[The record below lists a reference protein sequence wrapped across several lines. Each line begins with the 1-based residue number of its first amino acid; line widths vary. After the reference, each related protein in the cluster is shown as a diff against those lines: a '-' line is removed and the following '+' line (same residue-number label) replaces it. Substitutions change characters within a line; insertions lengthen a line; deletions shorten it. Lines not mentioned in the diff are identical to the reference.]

1 MAYKRFTCIIVH
13 FEAIA
18 KTIEIHPRF
27 DLVLAP
33 EMLKPG

>member
-18 KTIEIHPRF
+18 FFEK
-27 DLVLAP
+27 LVIMHRAQGAELS
-33 EMLKPG
+33 MN